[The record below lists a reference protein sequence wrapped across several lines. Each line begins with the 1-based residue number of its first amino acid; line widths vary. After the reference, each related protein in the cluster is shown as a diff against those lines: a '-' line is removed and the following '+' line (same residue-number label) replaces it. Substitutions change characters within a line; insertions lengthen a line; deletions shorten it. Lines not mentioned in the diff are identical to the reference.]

1 MRKGTGD
8 NVAHTKLAKTI
19 HWSFIVLY
27 AYGMFKQIDDISQL
41 EDNGLLIFEVI
52 FASAFLIIVLMRYF
66 YMRNVGT
73 MHASTVPVHSVHKFI
88 AKSVH
93 ISMYLCLILL
103 PLSGLAI
110 AFLFKQGIVDGPL
123 QNLAIGIHE
132 FMATLSYVLIALHV
146 SAAVYSRV
154 KGEGVWSS
162 MVPILKEEGP
172 SENVYVKKIA
182 VLENALYEKISTT
195 LEPFRSKGDK

>member
-1 MRKGTGD
+1 M
-8 NVAHTKLAKTI
+8 AHTKLAKTI

-52 FASAFLIIVLMRYF
+52 FASIFLLIVIMRYF

-73 MHASTVPVHSVHKFI
+73 MHASTVPVHPVHKFI

-93 ISMYLCLILL
+93 KSMYLCLILL

-123 QNLAIGIHE
+123 QNIAITIHE
-132 FMATLSYVLIALHV
+132 FTATSSYVLIAVHV
-146 SAAVYSRV
+146 SAAIYSRI

-162 MVPILKEEGP
+162 MVPILKEDGP
-172 SENVYVKKIA
+172 SENEYVKKIA
-182 VLENALYEKISTT
+182 EFENAVYEQISTT
-195 LEPFRSKGDK
+195 LESFRSKGSE

>member
-1 MRKGTGD
+1 M
-8 NVAHTKLAKTI
+8 AHTKLGKTI

-27 AYGMFKQIDDISQL
+27 TYGIFKQLDDISQL
-41 EDNGLLIFEVI
+41 EDNRLLIFEVI
-52 FASAFLIIVLMRYF
+52 FASIFLLIVILRYF

-73 MHASTVPVHSVHKFI
+73 MHASTVPVHQVHKFI

-93 ISMYLCLILL
+93 TSMYLCLILL

-110 AFLFKQGIVDGPL
+110 ALLFKQGIVDGPL
-123 QNLAIGIHE
+123 QNIAIGIHE
-132 FMATLSYVLIALHV
+132 FTATLSYVLIAVHV
-146 SAAVYSRV
+146 SAAMYSRV

-172 SENVYVKKIA
+172 SENEYVKKISEF
-182 VLENALYEKISTT
+182 ENAVYEKISST
-195 LEPFRSKGDK
+195 LESFRSKGSE